1 MGRNAPSNS
10 DDVID
15 SRDIIRRI
23 EDLESDR
30 DTYEIDCSTCKED
43 EDGDRP
49 SSCDACAGTGK
60 VSDTDESR
68 AEWKIENP
76 DDAEEL
82 RVLKELAD
90 QGEGYGDWNHGET
103 LIRDSYFE
111 TYAQQF
117 AEDIGALEGCDKWPA
132 TCIDW
137 ERAARELQQDYT
149 SIEYDGE
156 TYWMR
161 S

>member
-1 MGRNAPSNS
+1 MRRHAPSNS

-30 DTYEIDCSTCKED
+30 DTWEINDPAAPDD
-43 EDGDRP
+43 ENAP
-49 SSCDACAGTGK
+49 M

-68 AEWKIENP
+68 AAWAIENE

-82 RVLKELAD
+82 RILKALAEE
-90 QGEGYGDWNHGET
+90 GEGYGDWNHGET

-117 AEDIGALEGCDKWPA
+117 AEDIGALEGCDTWPA

-156 TYWMR
+156 TYWIR
-161 S
+161 L